1 MALPSTIG
9 TMLAGTERG
18 VLIEAV
24 YRALKPIAYR
34 INAENIISGIEREA
48 SEADQASATALAV
61 LRGIEDAEGRPVKE
75 LDDQQASLYVREL
88 SALVDQRLK
97 QDLGY
102 DEEQAQRTV
111 EQFYESV
118 GRGSSL

>member
-1 MALPSTIG
+1 MSLPSTIG
-9 TMLAGTERG
+9 TMLAGTDRG

-34 INAENIISGIEREA
+34 VNAENIISGIEREA
-48 SEADQASATALAV
+48 GEADKASATALAV
-61 LRGIEDAEGRPVKE
+61 LRGIEDAEGRPVQE

-88 SALVDQRLK
+88 SELVDQRLK

-102 DEEQAQRTV
+102 DEEEAKRTV
-111 EQFYESV
+111 EQFYQSV
-118 GRGSSL
+118 ASETTL